1 MLLHGYDRRHM
12 GMLSPKKLEHL
23 PGGVYSRY
31 ISSNW
36 SDAADPWHGRD
47 RKLRLELITA
57 WNKGWGIRVGIPP

>member
-1 MLLHGYDRRHM
+1 
-12 GMLSPKKLEHL
+12 MLSPKKLEHL